1 MKKFCYT
8 NIAKEVLGDELFYEF
23 LKNLAEENK
32 NLDVLSFAEE
42 LMNKC
47 SLLIVSLGMSKIIE
61 LDTIDLCIGRQIIK
75 ISSEEFAR
83 KYSKY
88 IKAIDN
94 NSRSLINQY

>member
-8 NIAKEVLGDELFYEF
+8 NIAKEILGDELFYEF
-23 LKNLAEENK
+23 LKKLAEENK

-61 LDTIDLCIGRQIIK
+61 LDTIDLCIGGQIIK
-75 ISSEEFAR
+75 ISSKEFAR

-94 NSRSLINQY
+94 NSRSLIN

>member
-8 NIAKEVLGDELFYEF
+8 NIAKEILGDELFYEF
-23 LKNLAEENK
+23 LKKLAEENK

-61 LDTIDLCIGRQIIK
+61 LDTIDLCLGGQIIK
-75 ISSEEFAR
+75 ISSKEFAR

-94 NSRSLINQY
+94 NSRSLIN